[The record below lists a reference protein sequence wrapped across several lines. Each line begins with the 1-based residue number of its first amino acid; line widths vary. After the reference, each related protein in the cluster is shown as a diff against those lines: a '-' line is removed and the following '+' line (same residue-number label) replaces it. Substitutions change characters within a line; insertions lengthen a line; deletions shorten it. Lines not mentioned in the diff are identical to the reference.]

1 MALDFGT
8 PQPFWIPP
16 ICKTT
21 FINCTKGGEKKGI
34 ENKVG
39 KIEKGVCSNLG
50 LLLIYIHKFRLF

>member
-16 ICKTT
+16 ICITT

-34 ENKVG
+34 ENKLG
-39 KIEKGVCSNLG
+39 KIEKKNVIIWVC
-50 LLLIYIHKFRLF
+50 F